1 MSGWRAIAAEARRS
15 GTTRQQILQRALDA
29 VNWGAKTAGG
39 FTGQA
44 LAGAAIKSALKSQVR
59 HF

>member
-1 MSGWRAIAAEARRS
+1 MAWRAIAAEARRT
-15 GTTRQQILQRALDA
+15 GTSRQRILQKALDA
-29 VNWGAKTAGG
+29 AQWAASQAGG

-44 LAGAAIKSALKSQVR
+44 AAATALKRAILNEVR

>member
-1 MSGWRAIAAEARRS
+1 MTWRAIAQEARRS
-15 GTTRQQILQRALDA
+15 GTSRQRLLQKALDA
-29 VNWGAKTAGG
+29 VEWAAKQAGG

-44 LAGAAIKSALKSQVR
+44 AASAVIKRAILQQVR